1 MLSLQGNFV
10 TDWHLLSVAAAA
22 TLIPHGAWTLV
33 LVAVADVYQTERLLR
48 LGTMRRLESDGEGH
62 R

>member
-1 MLSLQGNFV
+1 M

-33 LVAVADVYQTERLLR
+33 LVAVADVSQTERLLR
-48 LGTMRRLESDGEGH
+48 LGTMRRLGGDGEGH